1 MAGLPP
7 AQVGRVVGMGG
18 AFDLPCVGDA
28 IRWVRAWPRV
38 WLGNVLP

>member
-1 MAGLPP
+1 MLARPQALRDLLDMAGLKP

-28 IRWVRAWPRV
+28 IR
-38 WLGNVLP
+38 